1 MFNLKKLI
9 VDKLSLVSKGK
20 KPAVS
25 QAETRFSIFKIAEEK
40 KPEYIAKLEQ
50 ISKAYEKK
58 TLFVSRTVKNAK
70 EIIKWAEDQGITD
83 VVSAKDMHVTIA
95 FSTTKVDWSKFEA
108 IADDIEIDIEDA
120 KVVKLGDAIVV
131 KFKSKDLEKSWQIY
145 KDGGASWDYPTYQ
158 PHVSLSYT
166 VQDIKKV
173 GRYTGKLKLWGEV
186 MDEVKAELIKKL
198 ERISKAYSA

>member
-173 GRYTGKLKLWGEV
+173 GRYTGKLKL
-186 MDEVKAELIKKL
+186 
-198 ERISKAYSA
+198 